1 MILVSLDIKDHV
13 IRLVS
18 IERGTGVP
26 ILLDGYENQYDWITH
41 TFRYGGAKLTM
52 KTVEDCFNVQVDHY
66 VRVNFNFVQIVNA
79 VGGVDID
86 ITEQEAKALN
96 WEVPSNSMLIVNHVD
111 PGPNHFDGYTALQYA
126 RLRKIDN
133 DWKRVER
140 QRTVIQAVLNQI
152 QDASVVELDN
162 LLNTVLPLIQTNF
175 TKNEIAALLVQLPG
189 FLGCD
194 VQQLSMPLQGTYGIR
209 TGMNDRLMYDPDWAV
224 NIKALQD
231 FLYNDQTAEEIIAAT
246 PETAAAE
253 AAGELVIAT
262 RETAD
267 VTDPVESYNQ
277 KSLHRVDMTYP
288 LDESDFGEADYRVFV
303 ADTDNVRGNELR
315 KALID
320 RLYTAGVRV
329 LAVPDGAAAGVLLN
343 DYLQNGSTESL
354 NAYLAVLPAE
364 SRDSAR
370 TLWEYVRTSY
380 PRVFR
385 VAGLGADAP
394 AVCRLTAARR

>member
-1 MILVSLDIKDHV
+1 M
-13 IRLVS
+13 
-18 IERGTGVP
+18 
-26 ILLDGYENQYDWITH
+26 
-41 TFRYGGAKLTM
+41 
-52 KTVEDCFNVQVDHY
+52 
-66 VRVNFNFVQIVNA
+66 
-79 VGGVDID
+79 
-86 ITEQEAKALN
+86 
-96 WEVPSNSMLIVNHVD
+96 
-111 PGPNHFDGYTALQYA
+111 
-126 RLRKIDN
+126 
-133 DWKRVER
+133 
-140 QRTVIQAVLNQI
+140 
-152 QDASVVELDN
+152 VELDN

-320 RLYTAGVRV
+320 RLYTAVCGCWPCPM
-329 LAVPDGAAAGVLLN
+329 AP
-343 DYLQNGSTESL
+343 
-354 NAYLAVLPAE
+354 
-364 SRDSAR
+364 
-370 TLWEYVRTSY
+370 
-380 PRVFR
+380 PR
-385 VAGLGADAP
+385 A
-394 AVCRLTAARR
+394 CC